1 MLCKSQ
7 GLAATVDLCLQ
18 MCPMVPAP
26 RKKTLVLMSGQ
37 ENERTSGDITMVFSQ
52 SSVVSPIGLPF

>member
-1 MLCKSQ
+1 MQVSQ
-7 GLAATVDLCLQ
+7 GLGATAGPLSTDV
-18 MCPMVPAP
+18 PYGPAP
-26 RKKTLVLMSGQ
+26 WKKTLVLMSGQ